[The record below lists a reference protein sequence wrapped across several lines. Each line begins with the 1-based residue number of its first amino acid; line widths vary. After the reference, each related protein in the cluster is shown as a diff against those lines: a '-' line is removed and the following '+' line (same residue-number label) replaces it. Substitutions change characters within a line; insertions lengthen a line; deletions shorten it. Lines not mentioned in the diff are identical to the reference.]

1 MSNSCIENVTSFPN
15 PLFMDTS
22 KQDHVE
28 FSHSVEWLDA
38 LRTDNV
44 EKATEIL
51 MSAST
56 KYKDF
61 LMNGDIPN
69 CNGNQSYTLH
79 ARTVRKR
86 SSMEFCI
93 TKPLHAAA
101 IFHSHAVIQLLW
113 ASGVEVLQVDGWKN
127 NVVHMLI
134 YADYKENGRV
144 PKHAET
150 LAYLQTVFSE
160 KDLKSLLKSE
170 NDFSLRPLEFAALH
184 GCVSMIDIIMQTAG
198 IYLIKEE
205 HVGYNVV
212 QYFDLSDYELFEDGL
227 PPRFYTT
234 PLALLTLNETSR
246 IGNNVSH
253 AICHDPGL
261 KSWIQ
266 FKITMN
272 WPFAFIWFVFRMCYI
287 GLFFSASLDNSWPM
301 VVSNRSVV
309 NSNRTE
315 ERVICSSKSS
325 DVGNYQWYT
334 LALASILMLIF
345 DLYTYLCVRKLHHPA
360 VFKMLRRRDI
370 FQHVLFYHMMQYATC
385 VSVMG
390 ISICEIVR
398 SMNVVVPVT
407 LENILFISASYGCM
421 WGVVYFLQVLPWIG
435 IYAIAIQRMMQVFMR
450 FTLIFIIFLCAFA
463 ISFRR
468 ILLGHS
474 NECPKLFDT
483 LGETIYSSFLVMIN
497 SINFRQYENVDKTSM
512 YFVHILFVFFISIM
526 LLNFLIAIMTQS
538 ISDVFENREAIIQSQ
553 RLALM
558 MTVQMRLAWPMRAL
572 YKILQRKVFV
582 YRKERLCLR
591 RVLIKST
598 NFGQN
603 LPSSSNCS
611 RRGEK
616 ILWVLIWSGILWPN
630 VSLVYSLL
638 TGY

>member
-28 FSHSVEWLDA
+28 FSHPVEWLDA

-69 CNGNQSYTLH
+69 FNGNQSYTLH

-101 IFHSHAVIQLLW
+101 IFHAHAVIQLLW

-134 YADYKENGRV
+134 YADYKGNGRV
-144 PKHAET
+144 AKHAET

-315 ERVICSSKSS
+315 ERVTCSSESS

-345 DLYTYLCVRKLHHPA
+345 DLYTYLRVRKLHHPA

-385 VSVMG
+385 VSVMA

-398 SMNVVVPVT
+398 SMNFAVPVT

-497 SINFRQYENVDKTSM
+497 SINFRQYENVDKTSL